1 MQSPRVRFFVDLR
14 CKFNGMECAIRAVSV
29 LQNYL
34 LYTPTLHLKNLG
46 NTYSGGISEI
56 LGNLCVGQH
65 INQIFEMRIIN
76 LSFKAKNGKNVFLS
90 SQFVELIDAN
100 VDRKFI

>member
-14 CKFNGMECAIRAVSV
+14 CKFNGMECAIRAVNV

-56 LGNLCVGQH
+56 LGNLCMGQH
-65 INQIFEMRIIN
+65 IIQIFELRI
-76 LSFKAKNGKNVFLS
+76 AKTEFLT
-90 SQFVELIDAN
+90 LRI
-100 VDRKFI
+100 